1 MNFRFKKEKQRLK
14 NSFKTLFRLHD
25 LWVNKSE
32 KTQISDFQKKSQS
45 IFLSKVLFLTFF
57 GIVRPCVNITVFG
70 LRCVVPVKQS
80 VEIISVKN
88 ESALVL

>member
-32 KTQISDFQKKSQS
+32 KTQISDFQKKISINFFVQS
-45 IFLSKVLFLTFF
+45 SISYLFLY
-57 GIVRPCVNITVFG
+57 C
-70 LRCVVPVKQS
+70 K
-80 VEIISVKN
+80 
-88 ESALVL
+88 ALCKHNRF